1 MIGNYINDEV
11 INGKKNS
18 SKVKMVINIYE
29 KLLYGVYF
37 L

>member
-1 MIGNYINDEV
+1 MIGNYINEEV

-29 KLLYGVYF
+29 KLLYGEYF